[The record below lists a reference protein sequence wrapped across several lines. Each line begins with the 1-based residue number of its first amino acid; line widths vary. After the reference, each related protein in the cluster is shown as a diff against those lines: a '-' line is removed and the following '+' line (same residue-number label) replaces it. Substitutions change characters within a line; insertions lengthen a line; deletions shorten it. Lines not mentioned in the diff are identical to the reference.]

1 MVLIR
6 VMLRDML
13 SSVVL
18 REDMLCGVM
27 SRSKDRLR
35 QMVRSRDVA
44 SSMVNGHN
52 DNMLTIVMNSSNMR
66 MGIVVLGRVMN
77 RSDGVVSVMVLAVMD
92 SCNMRVNIV
101 MIGSVVHWGD
111 GVVSI
116 MMLGSVVHWGD
127 GVMSIM
133 VLSSMVNR
141 GSCMMSVGMSIVMSC
156 SRMMNRNGNVMDRT
170 SNVVSSLRRVV
181 KRSGVMNSCNM
192 GRGLVMSICDVNRLL
207 VMRDG
212 LVLGMMRIGHYSN
225 WCVVS
230 NWMVNAGVVRVD
242 FLADT
247 VIIDLCRNVMLD
259 SSGLVMSSAMG
270 SVAMASDGVLVV
282 RRSNG
287 SVKRRMDSCGV
298 KLLNLDFLG
307 NLVSNGVV
315 HSWGLQLFG
324 LDLLVLDFSS
334 NSGCSVLNRIHM
346 SGLSSGMMSHRGIV
360 RCSHVVSDGGVVS
373 SSGMVLNGSSMVSR
387 SYVRR
392 SGVMDSRGVMMRGG
406 MMGNWSIVVNLSMV
420 DWGSLVMDNR
430 SLVSSSGMVKDRG
443 FMRFANVMS
452 DRLSFLLSSVMNWL
466 NNVRSGRV
474 MRDSMLVSMMRS
486 FLRLLKNLLFV
497 LHQLL
502 KKNLRYLDIF
512 DSLVIFCVLFC
523 LFRFLGLRCWTRRRS
538 GNVLHSSGLMFRDVA
553 HLMLLI
559 RHSVGHIIVTRSVFL
574 IPGAHIAGMVI
585 VAGLR
590 LEVVRLLL
598 DNVLVVRCFHETRLS
613 IAVVVSH
620 ESRIARGRSNEVSI
634 LGIVI
639 SLFG

>member
-6 VMLRDML
+6 VVLRDML
-13 SSVVL
+13 SSVML
-18 REDMLCGVM
+18 REDMLSGVM

-35 QMVRSRDVA
+35 QMVRSRDVS

-52 DNMLTIVMNSSNMR
+52 DNMLTIVMNSSNMG

-77 RSDGVVSVMVLAVMD
+77 RSDGVVSVMVLAVMN
-92 SCNMRVNIV
+92 SCNMRVNIMV
-101 MIGSVVHWGD
+101 
-111 GVVSI
+111 
-116 MMLGSVVHWGD
+116 LGSVVHWGD

-156 SRMMNRNGNVMDRT
+156 SCMMNRNGNVMDRT
-170 SNVVSSLRRVV
+170 SNVVSSLWRVV
-181 KRSGVMNSCNM
+181 KRSCVMNSCNM
-192 GRGLVMSICDVNRLL
+192 WGSLVMSICDVNRLL

-230 NWMVNAGVVRVD
+230 NGMVNAGVVSVD

-259 SSGLVMSSAMG
+259 SSGLVMTSAMG
-270 SVAMASDGVLVV
+270 SVAMASDGVLVM

-287 SVKRRMDSCGV
+287 SVKRRMDSCGM
-298 KLLNLDFLG
+298 KLLNLDFLS
-307 NLVSNGVV
+307 NFVSNGVM
-315 HSWGLQLFG
+315 HSRGLQLFG
-324 LDLLVLDFSS
+324 LDLLVLNLSS
-334 NSGCSVLNRIHM
+334 NSGCSVVNRIHM

-360 RCSHVVSDGGVVS
+360 RCSYVMSDRGVVG
-373 SSGMVLNGSSMVSR
+373 SSGMVLNGSSMMGR
-387 SYVRR
+387 SHMRR
-392 SGVMDSRGVMMRGG
+392 SGVMDNWGVMRCGS
-406 MMGNWSIVVNLSMV
+406 MMGNWSIVVNLGMV

-452 DRLSFLLSSVMNWL
+452 DRLSFFLSSMMNWL
-466 NNVRSGRV
+466 NNVRSSRV
-474 MRDSMLVSMMRS
+474 MRGSMMVSMMRS

-502 KKNLRYLDIF
+502 EKNLRYFDIF
-512 DSLVIFCVLFC
+512 DSLVIFSVFLC
-523 LFRFLGLRCWTRRRS
+523 LFHFLGLRCWTRRRS
-538 GNVLHSSGLMFRDVA
+538 GNVLHSSGLMFGDVA

-559 RHSVGHIIVTRSVFL
+559 WHSVGHIIVTRSVFL
-574 IPGAHIAGMVI
+574 IPGAHIAGMVK
-585 VAGLR
+585 VVGLR

-613 IAVVVSH
+613 IAVVVPH